1 MSTAG
6 LTPCPSPFP
15 QPPGRPPLGHVTLS
29 ANRAAPQTDY
39 SRLRGPVKRS
49 SAEAH
54 VDGCGRQLVPVHAA
68 RERRN
73 LAPTQASSGPSIG
86 RSPAREWAMV
96 TSSPGC
102 ASPRRAATQ
111 PAWTSASALPREP
124 MARRAALT
132 GRSLPRSGTPA
143 RTRRSAIRRRRGPAR
158 GVQVLDHA
166 ALLYSWMSPP
176 RRSRRCMSGTL
187 STSSTGAAL
196 SGAKSCSPRCGRAS
210 GCSAPGRSAEP
221 DPDAGGQGST
231 ASLSSLREAFLPN
244 ARRTRSRSVP

>member
-15 QPPGRPPLGHVTLS
+15 QPPGRPPLGRVTLS
-29 ANRAAPQTDY
+29 ANRAAPQADY

-96 TSSPGC
+96 TTSPGC

-143 RTRRSAIRRRRGPAR
+143 RTRRSAIRWRRGPAR
-158 GVQVLDHA
+158 GVQVCRQPAEHIRTCHHPWESVASSSASTVRKRHRCAQPA
-166 ALLYSWMSPP
+166 AAVAPAHDPHLL
-176 RRSRRCMSGTL
+176 R
-187 STSSTGAAL
+187 
-196 SGAKSCSPRCGRAS
+196 SGACRGRR
-210 GCSAPGRSAEP
+210 GR
-221 DPDAGGQGST
+221 
-231 ASLSSLREAFLPN
+231 
-244 ARRTRSRSVP
+244 